1 MGMIWVYAPLAAAAV
16 GFLLFLAGIG
26 HLLRG
31 RTGKG
36 SFGLGVGGLV
46 TIGSLA
52 LGLIG
57 LNLQTYARLT
67 YESPVAE
74 ISVASLYPTQKTYS
88 VTVRRL
94 DGTRT
99 TTKCII
105 QGDEWLLTGR
115 VQKWRPWANVLGL
128 NTTYTVDQLTN
139 LYFTADAGNGKRI
152 TACDL
157 RGLKPKVNQ
166 YLPASMIDWMFGR
179 TMMGERRFGSA
190 NFMPLADGAVYRVV
204 ITQSGFNAE
213 PVNGNAV
220 KANNTRDNITN
231 F

>member
-1 MGMIWVYAPLAAAAV
+1 MGMIWVYAPLVAAAI
-16 GFLLFLAGIG
+16 GFLVFLAGIG

-31 RTGKG
+31 RPGKG
-36 SFGLGVGGLV
+36 GFGLTIGALV
-46 TIGSLA
+46 TIAGLA

-57 LNLQTYARLT
+57 LNLQTYARLN
-67 YESPVAE
+67 YEAPVAE

-94 DGTRT
+94 DGTGT
-99 TTKCII
+99 VTKCII

-115 VQKWRPWANVLGL
+115 VQKWKPWANVLGL
-128 NTTYTVDQLTN
+128 DSTYTVDQLTN
-139 LYFTADAGNGKRI
+139 LYFTAEDGDGKKI

-166 YLPASMIDWMFGR
+166 YVPASLIDWLFGR
-179 TMMGERRFGSA
+179 TMLAERRFGSA

-213 PVNGNAV
+213 PLNPNAV
-220 KANNTRDNITN
+220 KANNARDNIN
-231 F
+231 SF